1 MAGHPRSFFAFP
13 CSLSVSRAP
22 LRSNGST
29 FFVKLAW
36 YGRAEAG
43 CGSDGS
49 RAWLW
54 LAKRFPGLGACNVE
68 FCVLVIPCFIVLYL
82 CGVLLGFFF
91 LPQGSRSWVLLL
103 SLVSWLPFELRLL
116 KFSKL
121 DFVCLEVD
129 MAVSLVPEYL
139 RKPELVFEV
148 VSRGQQA
155 REDVKGLRA
164 QLRACLN
171 LERTWQ
177 ESFCL
182 EDELAS
188 CKTRM
193 EELEDDIDS
202 GSLPLT
208 GSAKARLG
216 SQIIHWCARVQLLNR
231 APGLTAD
238 IALESLGEVRSVR
251 ERGASFQEPPT
262 LSISDS
268 RIAEL
273 GGAAGPQGVA
283 PGCRDLELVSS
294 AISAAIGGSKSSVHP
309 VFMDHVGC
317 GTVVDGHD
325 VSGLFSSAFAKLSH
339 PLSPILKS
347 MPKADGFELNHL
359 LAFLQEAFKIQEFPG
374 MTDLVLMEIL
384 APFCLRPLSDR
395 LLDCLKRRAPFD
407 EFHAQVIEYF
417 IPGRVMER
425 LRVERIYRPQ
435 APGETLSQFVG
446 EIRGVAQILRLDL
459 SERQL
464 VDIILEGINL
474 EDRCRLVFCTR
485 PTSWA
490 DLDRLCIASRGV
502 QDADFLRERLMGHLL
517 SEPPGKVR
525 VSAGSGQGVQLPR
538 GQPPT
543 CFGCN
548 QRGHLSRDCPRARG
562 SFGSS

>member
-1 MAGHPRSFFAFP
+1 MVAERG
-13 CSLSVSRAP
+13 
-22 LRSNGST
+22 
-29 FFVKLAW
+29 
-36 YGRAEAG
+36 YGLPSG
-43 CGSDGS
+43 
-49 RAWLW
+49 
-54 LAKRFPGLGACNVE
+54 FPGWE
-68 FCVLVIPCFIVLYL
+68 H
-82 CGVLLGFFF
+82 
-91 LPQGSRSWVLLL
+91 GSRSWVLLL

-121 DFVCLEVD
+121 DFVCLEVA

-155 REDVKGLRA
+155 QEDVKGLRA

-171 LERTWQ
+171 LDRTWQ

-216 SQIIHWCARVQLLNR
+216 SQIIHWCARVQLLNK

-238 IALESLGEVRSVR
+238 IGAWAITTSEKLQSALESLGEVRSVR

-317 GTVVDGHD
+317 GTVADGHD

-339 PLSPILKS
+339 PLSPILQS
-347 MPKADGFELNHL
+347 MPKADGLELNHL

-395 LLDCLKRRAPFD
+395 LLDCLKRRASFD

-485 PTSWA
+485 PTSG
-490 DLDRLCIASRGV
+490 RI
-502 QDADFLRERLMGHLL
+502 
-517 SEPPGKVR
+517 
-525 VSAGSGQGVQLPR
+525 
-538 GQPPT
+538 
-543 CFGCN
+543 
-548 QRGHLSRDCPRARG
+548 
-562 SFGSS
+562 

>member
-54 LAKRFPGLGACNVE
+54 LAKRFPGLGA
-68 FCVLVIPCFIVLYL
+68 F
-82 CGVLLGFFF
+82 
-91 LPQGSRSWVLLL
+91 
-103 SLVSWLPFELRLL
+103 
-116 KFSKL
+116 
-121 DFVCLEVD
+121 D

-216 SQIIHWCARVQLLNR
+216 SQIIHWCARVQLLNK

-238 IALESLGEVRSVR
+238 IGAWAITTSEKLQSALESL

-283 PGCRDLELVSS
+283 TGCRDSELVSS

-309 VFMDHVGC
+309 VFMDH
-317 GTVVDGHD
+317 
-325 VSGLFSSAFAKLSH
+325 
-339 PLSPILKS
+339 S
-347 MPKADGFELNHL
+347 MPKADGLELNHL

-395 LLDCLKRRAPFD
+395 LLDCLKRRASFD

-425 LRVERIYRPQ
+425 LRVERIYRLQ

-502 QDADFLRERLMGHLL
+502 QDADFLRERLMGHLP

-525 VSAGSGQGVQLPR
+525 VSAGLGQGVQLPR

-548 QRGHLSRDCPRARG
+548 QRGHLRRDCPRARG

>member
-54 LAKRFPGLGACNVE
+54 LAKRFPGLGA
-68 FCVLVIPCFIVLYL
+68 F
-82 CGVLLGFFF
+82 
-91 LPQGSRSWVLLL
+91 
-103 SLVSWLPFELRLL
+103 
-116 KFSKL
+116 
-121 DFVCLEVD
+121 D

-193 EELEDDIDS
+193 EELEYDIDS

-216 SQIIHWCARVQLLNR
+216 SQIIHWCARVQLLNK

-238 IALESLGEVRSVR
+238 IGAWAITTSEKLQSALESL

-339 PLSPILKS
+339 PLSPMLQS
-347 MPKADGFELNHL
+347 MPKADGLELNHL

-502 QDADFLRERLMGHLL
+502 QDADFLRERLMGHLP
-517 SEPPGKVR
+517 SEPPGRVR

-538 GQPPT
+538 GQHPT

-548 QRGHLSRDCPRARG
+548 QRGHLRRDCPRARG